1 MVSSSMEQL
10 RGYHPLI
17 SCEGTAEQVL
27 IEVLSKSDALVF
39 LSSDIVDITRIR
51 KARDIQD
58 EYLNY
63 DYDWPVCIVRV
74 HDSRKERFNLNGLYA
89 SRFPVVDI
97 ITHPEIEFLTIIH
110 EGVWG
115 RWSKSGKKSSVYC
128 LQDLGMKGI
137 KSREFLE
144 SYWDCDSI
152 VSAAKEYR
160 RVSKLLKGELCLDD
174 LICFAS

>member
-39 LSSDIVDITRIR
+39 PSSDIVDITRIR

-74 HDSRKERFNLNGLYA
+74 HDSRKERFNLNGL
-89 SRFPVVDI
+89 
-97 ITHPEIEFLTIIH
+97 
-110 EGVWG
+110 
-115 RWSKSGKKSSVYC
+115 
-128 LQDLGMKGI
+128 
-137 KSREFLE
+137 
-144 SYWDCDSI
+144 
-152 VSAAKEYR
+152 
-160 RVSKLLKGELCLDD
+160 
-174 LICFAS
+174 